1 MYTNAFTSFK
11 FITVWVKMS
20 FKLICNNSLFYNN
33 NLLILSIFII
43 VHTINIYN
51 VINIRRYI
59 PR

>member
-43 VHTINIYN
+43 VNTINIYN